1 MKGSLIAT
9 ALLLAAGNV
18 FAATDY
24 THCMK
29 QFNSTAIPDK
39 GIRPGSGLY
48 PNAPMPKMEKV
59 EGSSYYP
66 FELTADGKIKP
77 HPTVN
82 YKNENGKETLTSK
95 KDSVM
100 GNSVITVNRD
110 EKGELSNIVSV
121 NQIDTEWFKASTLGM
136 YPSDSATSK
145 KKKVSF
151 DRKNETTVKL
161 EIKNGKCVPSR
172 IDTVASYGDEVR
184 QDVNFD
190 LKLCRNVSQFFKK
203 NPEAASCF
211 DKKLMDKA
219 QAVFDG
225 YYDDNKDIYGEIDK
239 ESFMK
244 PTPQKTK
251 LKDMYPGGYGGGG
264 YLGGGFP
271 GMGLGMTGIGGG
283 MLGMSSSAMLH
294 PFMPTVDTMLSSTT
308 YTGMNGYGSS
318 PVITAMQLMSTC
330 NGGGYGPKINQAI
343 DDESVWIEG
352 SDMVLKSDGKADGVT
367 K

>member
-1 MKGSLIAT
+1 MKRSLIAT
-9 ALLLAAGNV
+9 ALLVVSGNV

-24 THCMK
+24 AHCMK
-29 QFNSTAIPDK
+29 QFNSMAIPDK
-39 GIRPGSGLY
+39 GIAPGSGIY
-48 PNAPMPKMEKV
+48 PNAPLAKMEKTD
-59 EGSSYYP
+59 GASYYP

-77 HPTVN
+77 HPTIN
-82 YKNENGKETLTSK
+82 YKNENGKETLTTK
-95 KDSVM
+95 KDSIL
-100 GNSVITVNRD
+100 GNSIITINRD
-110 EKGELSNIVSV
+110 EKGELTNVVSI
-121 NQIDTEWFKASTLGM
+121 NHIDMEGFYGGMGGM
-136 YPSDSATSK
+136 YPSDNAKAK

-172 IDTVASYGDEVR
+172 MDTVASYGDEAR
-184 QDVNFD
+184 QDVTFD

-239 ESFMK
+239 DSFMK

-251 LKDMYPGGYGGGG
+251 LKGLNGGSYGYPGM
-264 YLGGGFP
+264 
-271 GMGLGMTGIGGG
+271 GMGLGMGG
-283 MLGMSSSAMLH
+283 MYPGMTGMSSSAMLQ

-318 PVITAMQLMSTC
+318 PVITAMQLMSLC
-330 NGGGYGPKINQAI
+330 NGGGFGPKINPAI

-352 SDMVLKSDGKADGVT
+352 SESVMKGNEKADGVA